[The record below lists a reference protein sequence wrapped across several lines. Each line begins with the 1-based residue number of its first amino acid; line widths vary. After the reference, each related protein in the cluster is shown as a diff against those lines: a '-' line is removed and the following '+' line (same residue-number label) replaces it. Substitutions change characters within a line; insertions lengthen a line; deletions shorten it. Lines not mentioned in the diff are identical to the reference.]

1 MGAFLFETPFFFP
14 LRDASQVKRNLPTQW
29 PECKSVCV
37 CLLLC
42 EQCMFHYQTLFSV
55 LNGTFFFWCGLEKPF
70 QGKAGSIAFVFGPLF
85 GWSLRHSAQGSAL
98 FLPGWVLKDLYIY
111 LEQPEFA
118 NLPLTLTVNFME
130 LKDLQ
135 SLSDKIYY
143 PN

>member
-1 MGAFLFETPFFFP
+1 MGAFLFEAPFFFP

-55 LNGTFFFWCGLEKPF
+55 LNGTFFFFFWCGLEKLF
-70 QGKAGSIAFVFGPLF
+70 QGKAGSIAFVFAPLF

-98 FLPGWVLKDLYIY
+98 FLPPGLGTLLRGSVGNEASIICD
-111 LEQPEFA
+111 
-118 NLPLTLTVNFME
+118 LPLSRS
-130 LKDLQ
+130 
-135 SLSDKIYY
+135 SLH
-143 PN
+143 